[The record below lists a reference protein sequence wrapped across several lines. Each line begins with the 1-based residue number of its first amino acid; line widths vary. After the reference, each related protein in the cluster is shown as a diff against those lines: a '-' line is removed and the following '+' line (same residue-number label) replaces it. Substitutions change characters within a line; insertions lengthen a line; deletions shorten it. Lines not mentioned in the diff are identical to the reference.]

1 MDKMKTQSSKWQ
13 YWLSFSAFTLAGV
26 AMEGSTPA
34 APPLQQAAPKAKK
47 WRSVN

>member
-34 APPLQQAAPKAKK
+34 AAPQQAAPKATK